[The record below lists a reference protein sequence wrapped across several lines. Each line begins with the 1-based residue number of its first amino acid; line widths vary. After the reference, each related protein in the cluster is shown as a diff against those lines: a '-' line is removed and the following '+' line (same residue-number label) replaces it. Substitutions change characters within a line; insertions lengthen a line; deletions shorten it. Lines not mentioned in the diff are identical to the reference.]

1 MVFQCILLNRSNI
14 SRWSVRLQTST
25 QIISWLDEKFRHRSG
40 WRGEARSVQ
49 LVMSV
54 PFLLV
59 MFDYWFRGE
68 VGILFHSCAI
78 FNPSILDKIMFP
90 WPRTALESWVG
101 AGGVDWFTLPVFVG
115 DEAGHVFAVIR
126 IVNFNRSSALKI
138 KLKLNWEK
146 KSGGWGGYAGKQNE
160 LCQTQ

>member
-1 MVFQCILLNRSNI
+1 MYPPQPKQYKQVISTITNI
-14 SRWSVRLQTST
+14 YTDYFL
-25 QIISWLDEKFRHRSG
+25 LDEKFRHRSG

-101 AGGVDWFTLPVFVG
+101 AGGVD
-115 DEAGHVFAVIR
+115 
-126 IVNFNRSSALKI
+126 
-138 KLKLNWEK
+138 
-146 KSGGWGGYAGKQNE
+146 
-160 LCQTQ
+160 